1 MQWIKQNQNERSSV
15 MGESNS
21 SVPRQW
27 DIYQRSDGQYNNAEF
42 PIKHIFLWFLNQLCI
57 QKLFTEC
64 LLCARQHAGHLAH
77 KGKIVNY
84 EVGEIGR
91 EKFKKGLN
99 FVKA

>member
-1 MQWIKQNQNERSSV
+1 M
-15 MGESNS
+15 
-21 SVPRQW
+21 
-27 DIYQRSDGQYNNAEF
+27 
-42 PIKHIFLWFLNQLCI
+42 LNQIFI

-99 FVKA
+99 CVKA